1 MQRHKRRKPREYYAY
16 VLDYLPMGNPT
27 DRHPHHRNRELVQL
41 VGEDYFMLLEGFPRR
56 GVQIDIG
63 ERVYVGPEGEI
74 NGRIYRRDKISR
86 IDAEIEYNDLTTV
99 ARDMLP
105 QILEVIVRK
114 NERVFVEF
122 FNIADAIT
130 IRMHSLELLPGIGKK
145 TLMRILE
152 AREQKPFESFEDIQ
166 ERAKIDPVKVI
177 IERIVS
183 ELQGN
188 ERYYI
193 FACPPKQAQMAG
205 AMYLGYLD
213 KIYARLGRPSLWEE
227 NRK

>member
-1 MQRHKRRKPREYYAY
+1 
-16 VLDYLPMGNPT
+16 MGNPT

-63 ERVYVGPEGEI
+63 ERVYVGPEGEFD
-74 NGRIYRRDKISR
+74 GKIYRRDKILR
-86 IDAEIEYNDLTTV
+86 IDAEIEYEDLTTV

-105 QILEVIVRK
+105 QILETIVKK

-130 IRMHSLELLPGIGKK
+130 IRMHSLELLPGVGKK

-166 ERAKIDPVKVI
+166 TRAKVDPVKVI
-177 IERIVS
+177 VERIIS

-188 ERYYI
+188 ERYYL
-193 FACPPKQAQMAG
+193 FVHPPRQAQIAG
-205 AMYLGYLD
+205 ATYLGYLD
-213 KIYARLGRPSLWEE
+213 RIYAKLGRPSLWEE

>member
-1 MQRHKRRKPREYYAY
+1 
-16 VLDYLPMGNPT
+16 MGNPT

-213 KIYARLGRPSLWEE
+213 KIYAKLGRPSLWEE

>member
-1 MQRHKRRKPREYYAY
+1 
-16 VLDYLPMGNPT
+16 
-27 DRHPHHRNRELVQL
+27 
-41 VGEDYFMLLEGFPRR
+41 MLLEGFPRR

-193 FACPPKQAQMAG
+193 FAYPPKQAQMAG

>member
-1 MQRHKRRKPREYYAY
+1 LQRHKRRKPREYYAY

-63 ERVYVGPEGEI
+63 ERVYVGPEGEFD
-74 NGRIYRRDKISR
+74 GKIYRRDKILR
-86 IDAEIEYNDLTTV
+86 IDAEIEYEDLTTV

-105 QILEVIVRK
+105 QILETIVKK

-130 IRMHSLELLPGIGKK
+130 IRMHSLELLPGVGKK

-166 ERAKIDPVKVI
+166 TRAKVDPVKVI
-177 IERIVS
+177 VERIIS

-188 ERYYI
+188 ERYYL
-193 FACPPKQAQMAG
+193 FVHPPRQAQIAG
-205 AMYLGYLD
+205 ATYLGYLD
-213 KIYARLGRPSLWEE
+213 RIYAKLGRPSLWEE

>member
-1 MQRHKRRKPREYYAY
+1 
-16 VLDYLPMGNPT
+16 MGNPT

-193 FACPPKQAQMAG
+193 FAYPPKQAQMAG

>member
-1 MQRHKRRKPREYYAY
+1 LQRHKRRKPREYYAY

-41 VGEDYFMLLEGFPRR
+41 IGEDYFMLLEGFPRR

-63 ERVYVGPEGEI
+63 ERVYVGPEGEFD
-74 NGRIYRRDKISR
+74 GKIYRRDKISR

-105 QILEVIVRK
+105 QVLEVIVK
-114 NERVFVEF
+114 KHERVFVEF

-130 IRMHSLELLPGIGKK
+130 IRMHSLELLPGVGKK

-152 AREQKPFESFEDIQ
+152 AREQKPFESFEDIH

-177 IERIVS
+177 VERIIS

-188 ERYYI
+188 ERYYL
-193 FACPPKQAQMAG
+193 FVYPPRQAQMMG
-205 AMYLGYLD
+205 TVYLGYLD
-213 KIYARLGRPSLWEE
+213 RIYAKLGRPSLWEE
-227 NRK
+227 K

>member
-1 MQRHKRRKPREYYAY
+1 
-16 VLDYLPMGNPT
+16 MGNPT

-63 ERVYVGPEGEI
+63 ERVYVGPEGEFD
-74 NGRIYRRDKISR
+74 GKIYRRDKISR
-86 IDAEIEYNDLTTV
+86 IDAEIEYEDLTTV

-105 QILEVIVRK
+105 QILETIVKK

-130 IRMHSLELLPGIGKK
+130 IRMHSLELLPGVGKK

-166 ERAKIDPVKVI
+166 TRAKVDPVKVI
-177 IERIVS
+177 VERIIS

-188 ERYYI
+188 ERYYL
-193 FACPPKQAQMAG
+193 FVHPPRQAQIAG
-205 AMYLGYLD
+205 ATYLGYLD
-213 KIYARLGRPSLWEE
+213 RIYAKLGRPSLWEE

>member
-213 KIYARLGRPSLWEE
+213 KIYAKLGRPSLWEE